1 MKCPHCGKEVADE
14 NAVFCPYCSKPLNPK
29 RHLSMPTAS
38 GTLTTISAIIVLL
51 AGLLTISNAL
61 STYGGYG
68 YGYVAGTNIF
78 FWIAGI
84 FEVVAFAVAL
94 AGATFQFRRRAF
106 SGSIL
111 SDVLLIAAAAIV
123 TGQAFLRVNL
133 SPSVTLIYIGYL
145 FLGIP
150 LLALSILSIIF
161 VAVAKTEYK

>member
-29 RHLSMPTAS
+29 RHSSMPTAS
-38 GTLTTISAIIVLL
+38 GTLTTISAILALL

-61 STYGGYG
+61 GTYGGYG

-78 FWIAGI
+78 FWIVGI

-111 SDVLLIAAAAIV
+111 SNVLLIAVAAIV
-123 TGQAFLRVNL
+123 TGQAFLPAVNVG
-133 SPSVTLIYIGYL
+133 SVTYIFTGWL
-145 FLGIP
+145 FFGIP